1 MTELHIFFSIWPQ
14 ILTCLFTKYCVV
26 NLALQQHDGKPLII
40 SLYSQLCL
48 KGSSSLHF
56 PLYQLGKDQLD
67 YPCYT
72 YTAKNINR
80 LPLMNV

>member
-1 MTELHIFFSIWPQ
+1 MTELHIYFFNLAPNPNMFIYQ
-14 ILTCLFTKYCVV
+14 VLCKVY
-26 NLALQQHDGKPLII
+26 LALQQHDGKPLII

-56 PLYQLGKDQLD
+56 PLYQLDTY